1 MKKEMI
7 SLSLVLAVMLVLG
20 GCSGNLFLD
29 WGLQTPPEF
38 NADVTLSEANVLSY
52 IGDLKAVME
61 FPDGLSDSEVVTAY
75 DNLKAYGDA
84 NDTPE
89 GEAAALTAGALK
101 VQSDENAV
109 ELVNNIADAIP
120 DISDGVDDIE
130 TILTNI
136 IPEMTFSEFETMVA
150 NMQDAAAAFG
160 SSSLGT
166 IENTSYTDAEKGDLA
181 QYATISIVVD
191 IVMAD
196 TNISDASYLWDL
208 VNGGSTT
215 LNPSTVDS
223 IQAELDATG
232 SETTKLDEI
241 LTWAGY
247 GDLF

>member
-109 ELVNNIADAIP
+109 ELVNNLSDAIP
-120 DISDGVDDIE
+120 DLSDGVADDAEAQQI
-130 TILTNI
+130 IASI
-136 IPEMTFSEFETMVA
+136 IPSTSKSEF
-150 NMQDAAAAFG
+150 DAMITSLWDASLAFKSG
-160 SSSLGT
+160 SLT
-166 IENTSYTDAEKGDLA
+166 AITNTSYTDAEKGDLA
-181 QYATISIVVD
+181 QYAAVSI
-191 IVMAD
+191 IVNIIGDSNAD
-196 TNISDASYLWDL
+196 
-208 VNGGSTT
+208 GT
-215 LNPSTVDS
+215 LS
-223 IQAELDATG
+223 Q
-232 SETTKLDEI
+232 DEI
-241 LTWAGY
+241 NVLYT
-247 GDLF
+247 L